1 MNRSQG
7 VDSDPQTVYNHSQE
21 VEMKIAVASDHAGY
35 RHKEKI
41 KAHLTAQGHEVH
53 DFGTH
58 SEESVDYPLYIR
70 PAAEAVARGECE
82 VGIVLGG
89 SGNGEAIVANKVAGI
104 RCAVVWNE
112 SSARYAREHN
122 DANMVSIGQRLV
134 ALDAAERA
142 VDVWL
147 GSAFAGGR
155 HARRVRQIAS
165 VEESWCDQ

>member
-1 MNRSQG
+1 MR
-7 VDSDPQTVYNHSQE
+7 
-21 VEMKIAVASDHAGY
+21 IAAGWDHRGRTFADELQ
-35 RHKEKI
+35 RRIEDM
-41 KAHLTAQGHEVH
+41 GHEFVSMGAETDEPSDYT
-53 DFGTH
+53 DFA
-58 SEESVDYPLYIR
+58 IR
-70 PAAEAVARGECE
+70 VAEAVSRGECDR
-82 VGIVLGG
+82 GILLCGT
-89 SGNGEAIVANKVAGI
+89 GNGMAMAANKVAGI

-134 ALDAAERA
+134 ALDVAKCA